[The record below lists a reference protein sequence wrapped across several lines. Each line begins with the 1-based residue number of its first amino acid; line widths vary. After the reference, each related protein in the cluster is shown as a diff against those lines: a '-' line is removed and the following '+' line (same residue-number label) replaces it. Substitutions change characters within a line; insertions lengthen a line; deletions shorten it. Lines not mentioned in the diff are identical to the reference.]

1 MRPEGPRGGP
11 YARPGK
17 RLRLPNAALSFLKL
31 FPARFLKK
39 SAPGVAMSAYGV
51 PLRDAVVAH
60 CEKGGRRGLGPQ

>member
-31 FPARFLKK
+31 FPVRFLKK
-39 SAPGVAMSAYGV
+39 SAPGVAMSA
-51 PLRDAVVAH
+51 
-60 CEKGGRRGLGPQ
+60 

>member
-31 FPARFLKK
+31 LSFPARFLKK
-39 SAPGVAMSAYGV
+39 SAPGVAMSA
-51 PLRDAVVAH
+51 
-60 CEKGGRRGLGPQ
+60 